1 MIRHETCRRDTDLVT
16 SPRNI
21 PDATDRIYTPCR
33 RSRPA
38 AGRRAEVRSKVS
50 DDSPDHNWSKR
61 LVDGDE
67 SALREAYREHA
78 PAVLGLATRV
88 LGNET
93 LAEDVMQDVFVRL
106 WEQPDRFDPGRGRLR
121 SYLLAMTHSR
131 AVERLR
137 AEDSQRRR
145 LEAVRREPGDP
156 GASDVGRALAQSE
169 SGSAVRRVLAELPK
183 EQRIAIE
190 MAYFD
195 GYSYREVAVA
205 LAEPEGTVRSRI
217 RSGMQKM
224 RAALQAEEVSP

>member
-1 MIRHETCRRDTDLVT
+1 VPHDA
-16 SPRNI
+16 
-21 PDATDRIYTPCR
+21 PDR
-33 RSRPA
+33 
-38 AGRRAEVRSKVS
+38 G
-50 DDSPDHNWSKR
+50 WSKR
-61 LVDGDE
+61 CIAGDE
-67 SALREAYREHA
+67 SALRDAYREHA

-88 LGNET
+88 LGDAT
-93 LAEDVMQDVFVRL
+93 LAEDVVQEVFVRL
-106 WEQPDRFDPGRGRLR
+106 WERPEQFDPARGRLR
-121 SYLLAMTHSR
+121 TYLLAMTHSR

-145 LEAVRREPGDP
+145 AEAVHRQPVDSNPLDP
-156 GASDVGRALAQSE
+156 VRALAVHE
-169 SGSAVRRVLAELPK
+169 TGSAVRRALGELPA

-195 GYSYREVAVA
+195 GYTYREVAVA